1 MQPTVQQAAMVVS
14 YTPVALA
21 SRAARLGTATV
32 SRAISA
38 VIGLVVAVVM
48 WQMFKPLPVW
58 SLVLLAVGVAAGIG
72 TFIITLLGQLRVR
85 RIVSQVPRG
94 PVLSIERAG
103 LVLDHAGYA
112 EYLEWFRI
120 AAIRGRTRRRAP
132 GPVLEVVRVDGTVW
146 SVAFV
151 LLEVLPGSIDS
162 GIRAY
167 SNGRFSLDMTRCDD
181 IW

>member
-1 MQPTVQQAAMVVS
+1 MQPTAQQTAMVVS

-21 SRAARLGTATV
+21 SRAARLGAATV
-32 SRAISA
+32 SRGISA
-38 VIGLVVAVVM
+38 VIGLVIAIVL

-58 SLVLLAVGVAAGIG
+58 SVVILAIGVAVGIV
-72 TFIITLLGQLRVR
+72 TFAITLLEQRRVR

-94 PVLSIERAG
+94 PALSMERVG
-103 LVLDHAGYA
+103 LVLDHAGQA
-112 EYLEWFRI
+112 EYLEWPRI
-120 AAIRGRTRRRAP
+120 AAVRGRAKRRAP
-132 GPVLEVVRVDGTVW
+132 GPVLEVVRTDGTVW
-146 SVAFV
+146 SVPFV

-167 SNGRFSLDMTRCDD
+167 SNGRFSLDMSRCDD